1 MSVGADHL
9 VFGSDAP
16 PLAPL
21 LPRAKQLIEEM
32 PITYAERAMIFSGN
46 ALRLL
51 NMTEAEVLA
60 KESTN
65 VRAR

>member
-32 PITYAERAMIFSGN
+32 PINDEERQMIFSGN

-51 NMTEAEVLA
+51 NLSEAEVTTA
-60 KESTN
+60 
-65 VRAR
+65 AR